1 VKRRPAGAIV
11 LAFGLWPEVAQACAA
26 CVTGTERNRVAF
38 LVTTIALSL
47 LPLAMIGAGI
57 ALLRRRFAGQF
68 EDRDAWSPPPA
79 SLEPSSGPSRR

>member
-1 VKRRPAGAIV
+1 MKRKIAGG
-11 LAFGLWPEVAQACAA
+11 LALALGLLPRIANACAA

-68 EDRDAWSPPPA
+68 EDRDAWSPPAA
-79 SLEPSSGPSRR
+79 SLEPSSEPRR